1 MAYQFKTSFS
11 SLSTIIVKSKSVFSL
26 LLLMS
31 LINESYGV
39 KNTNDLEYYAEK
51 RSQITHHADAT
62 IMLFFVTLMIIS
74 VLTAWFFKYHRFR
87 FVHETGLILIY
98 GLIFGFVLRS
108 WPILHVDTTTMNVV
122 AKDEGTNITNPPDYL
137 RFPVK
142 RINATPLNFYYE
154 IVEGF
159 FGDTQP
165 EALRRVELKVMFS
178 PEMFFNV
185 LLPPI
190 IFNAGYSLKKN
201 HFFRN
206 IGSILTFVFIGT
218 TVSTF
223 IIGYIMS
230 IFCFLCQI
238 NISLQDLLFFGA
250 LLSATDPITVLSIFS
265 ELGVEPDIYALV
277 FGESALNDAVAIVL
291 ANTIEKFSPGTNSF
305 ELYHVGGC
313 LSEFVIVFFGSC
325 FLGCG
330 IGCINAL
337 ITKFTQ
343 LNDHPLFETS
353 IFMLLSYFSFLLAET
368 VELTGIVSVL
378 FCGITQAHYTF
389 NNLSKESKVNT
400 KTFFSTVSFLA
411 ESFIFLYIG
420 VSFFAEKGLKTNF
433 IFTLCSTLSMLL
445 GRAAFI
451 YPVSSIINIKRTPK
465 ISKSY
470 QHMLFFS
477 GLRGAMAF
485 AIASRNT
492 STEAR
497 QIMCTSTSLIV
508 ISTVLINGS
517 LTAFMID
524 FLGIKHGEEIKKEEK
539 EYDDGMLSGRNP
551 WDKSYVPRKWYN
563 FDAMYMKPFLTH
575 STPTLMDTLPR
586 CFFFIAK
593 TFTSSK
599 QLEKY
604 REPIP
609 SDEIK
614 SLTDDTTIDQIVRVN
629 LNNSSFTN
637 SVYNDKPNTST
648 IM

>member
-11 SLSTIIVKSKSVFSL
+11 SLSTIIDRRKIIFVVIF
-26 LLLMS
+26 LMS
-31 LINESYGV
+31 LIGENDGI

-108 WPILHVDTTTMNVV
+108 WPILHVDTTTMNVI
-122 AKDEGTNITNPPDYL
+122 AKDLGTNITNPPDYL
-137 RFPVK
+137 RLPIK
-142 RINATPLNFYYE
+142 RKDATPLNFYYE

-190 IFNAGYSLKKN
+190 IFHAGYSLKKN

-218 TVSTF
+218 PVSTF
-223 IIGYIMS
+223 AIGYIMS
-230 IFCFLCQI
+230 VFCYICRI

-291 ANTIEKFSPGTNSF
+291 ANTIEKFSPSSSSF
-305 ELYHVGGC
+305 ELYHIGEC
-313 LSEFVIVFFGSC
+313 LAEFVIVFFGSC

-337 ITKFTQ
+337 ITKFTR

-378 FCGITQAHYTF
+378 FCGITQAHYTL
-389 NNLSKESKVNT
+389 NNLSNDSKVST

-433 IFTLCSTLSMLL
+433 IFTLGSTFAMLL
-445 GRAAFI
+445 GRMAFI
-451 YPVSSIINIKRTPK
+451 YPVTSIINIKRTPK

-470 QHMLFFS
+470 QHMMFFS

-508 ISTVLINGS
+508 ISTVLVNGS

-524 FLGIKHGEEIKKEEK
+524 FLGIKHGEEMKKDDK
-539 EYDDGMLSGRNP
+539 EYDKVVSSGRNP

-586 CFFFIAK
+586 CLFFIAK

-604 REPIP
+604 REPMP
-609 SDEIK
+609 YDEVT

-629 LNNSSFTN
+629 LNNSSLQN
-637 SVYNDKPNTST
+637 PVYNDKQSTST
-648 IM
+648 NI

>member
-1 MAYQFKTSFS
+1 MAYQTLLH
-11 SLSTIIVKSKSVFSL
+11 SLSTVFGKKYFIISIIF
-26 LLLMS
+26 MS
-31 LINESYGV
+31 LINQTDGIRNS
-39 KNTNDLEYYAEK
+39 NDLEYYAEK
-51 RSQITHHADAT
+51 RSQIMHHADAT
-62 IMLFFVTLMIIS
+62 IMLFFVTLMILS
-74 VLTAWFFKYHRFR
+74 VMTAWFFKYHRFR

-98 GLIFGFVLRS
+98 GLIFGFILRS
-108 WPILHVDTTTMNVV
+108 WPILHIDTTTLDVV
-122 AKDEGTNITNPPDYL
+122 PRETDSNISNPPDYL
-137 RFPVK
+137 RLPVK
-142 RINATPLNFYYE
+142 RKDASPLNFYYE

-178 PEMFFNV
+178 PEIFFNV

-190 IFNAGYSLKKN
+190 IFYAGYSLKKN

-223 IIGYIMS
+223 IIGYTMS
-230 IFCFLCQI
+230 VFCSFTGI

-265 ELGVEPDIYALV
+265 DIGVEPDIYALV

-291 ANTIEKFSPGTNSF
+291 ANTIEKFSPSSSTF

-313 LSEFVIVFFGSC
+313 LAEFVIVFFGSC

-343 LNDHPLFETS
+343 LHDHPLFETS

-368 VELTGIVSVL
+368 VQLTGIVSVL

-389 NNLSKESKVNT
+389 NNLSIDSQRNT
-400 KTFFSTVSFLA
+400 KSFFSTVSFLA

-433 IFTLCSTLSMLL
+433 VFTLASTVAMLL
-445 GRAAFI
+445 GRGAFI
-451 YPVSSIINIKRTPK
+451 YPVSSFINLKRTPK

-470 QHMLFFS
+470 QHMMFFS

-517 LTAFMID
+517 LTSFMID
-524 FLGIKHGEEIKKEEK
+524 FLGIKHGEQVQKEER
-539 EYDDGMLSGRNP
+539 EYDARSASGKNP

-586 CFFFIAK
+586 ALIFFAK
-593 TFTSSK
+593 AFTSSK

-604 REPIP
+604 SQPIP
-609 SDEIK
+609 TDEVN
-614 SLTDDTTIDQIVRVN
+614 SLTDETSVDQLVRVN
-629 LNNSSFTN
+629 INNSLNNPVYDDKH
-637 SVYNDKPNTST
+637 SVSRN
-648 IM
+648 I